1 MYIPSFT
8 LHDGPVLK
16 GLRSAEANWL
26 FDKRNGH
33 TVMWGKTPKED
44 MKMSPVPVI
53 LDMEV
58 TTKCA
63 GPGGVP
69 CPFCYKAN
77 GPKGQNMTFHTFSN
91 IINKMKFVTQVAF
104 GADAQGTANP
114 DLFMMMEYSRKLGI
128 VPNITIAD
136 ISDDTADRIAKHCG
150 AVAVSRY
157 ADKNLCYDSVKK
169 LTDRGMKQV
178 NIHFMLSE
186 ETLPQLLQTFTDIK
200 EDPRLAKLNAIV
212 LLSLKKKGRGKTG
225 FTSLT
230 QEQFKAVVVTAL
242 ALNVPFGFDS
252 CSARKFEKAIESI
265 EIANKAE
272 LLQLTVPCESTLES
286 SYIDVNGDFYPCSFT
301 EGSEGWEKGIS
312 VVEAEDFVRD
322 VWYHERTQA
331 FREKLWGC
339 NRHCPIYEV

>member
-1 MYIPSFT
+1 MSIPSFT

-53 LDMEV
+53 LDLEC

-63 GPGGVP
+63 GPSGKP
-69 CPFCYKAN
+69 CSFCYKSN
-77 GPKGQNMTFHTFSN
+77 GPEGKNMSFETFKT
-91 IINKMKFVTQVAF
+91 IIDKMKFVTQVAF
-104 GADAQGTANP
+104 GADAQGTSNP
-114 DLFMMMEYSRKLGI
+114 DLFRMMAYAREIGI
-128 VPNITIAD
+128 VPNLTVAEIDDHVANGIAFH
-136 ISDDTADRIAKHCG
+136 AG
-150 AVAVSRY
+150 ACAISRY
-157 ADKNLCYDSVKK
+157 DNKDLCYDSVKK

-178 NIHFMLSE
+178 NIHFCLHEGS
-186 ETLPQLLQTFTDIK
+186 LNQLVETFTDILI
-200 EDPRLAKLNAIV
+200 DDRLKKLNAIV
-212 LLSLKKKGRGKTG
+212 LLSLKKKGRGKKG

-230 QEQFKAVVVTAL
+230 QEQFTEVVKL
-242 ALNVPFGFDS
+242 ALNMNIPLGFDS
-252 CSARKFEKAIESI
+252 CSARKFEKAIEI
-265 EIANKAE
+265 LNPNNKAE

-301 EGSEGWEKGIS
+301 EGSEGWKSGIS
-312 VVEAEDFVRD
+312 VVEAEDFVSD